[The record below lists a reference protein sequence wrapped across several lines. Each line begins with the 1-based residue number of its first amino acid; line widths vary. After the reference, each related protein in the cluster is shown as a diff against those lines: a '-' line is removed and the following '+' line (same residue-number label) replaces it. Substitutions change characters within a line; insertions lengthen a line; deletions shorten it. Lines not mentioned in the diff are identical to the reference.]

1 MVNSKRLL
9 LIIGWVN
16 VVAALLLFQ
25 AFCGL
30 MAICMGFVLKKG
42 LSSTNPWASLDSS
55 WYLEYC
61 YRLVAQ
67 SLLYVKMTKNL
78 DSWSF
83 YN

>member
-16 VVAALLLFQ
+16 VVFALLLFQ
-25 AFCGL
+25 TFVSSWLSVWGL
-30 MAICMGFVLKKG
+30 YLKG
-42 LSSTNPWASLDSS
+42 LSSTNPWAGLDSS

-67 SLLYVKMTKNL
+67 SLLYVK
-78 DSWSF
+78 
-83 YN
+83 

>member
-1 MVNSKRLL
+1 MVHENNSKRLL

-30 MAICMGFVLKKG
+30 MAISVWGLYLKRIIKHH
-42 LSSTNPWASLDSS
+42 
-55 WYLEYC
+55 
-61 YRLVAQ
+61 
-67 SLLYVKMTKNL
+67 VKMTKNL